1 MKKSQNIINR
11 FQKDIRKLAVSD
23 LPVLLIGETGV
34 GEEVTAKKI
43 HDQSAREKSPFI
55 SVNCSEIAGYAHL
68 ELFGNDLRI
77 SDTEIIG
84 KFEEASGGSIYL
96 DEIDSLSLE
105 LQASIL
111 RYLQEKKIFRHS
123 GVHPIKV
130 DVRIFAATQ
139 IDLGK
144 VLRKG
149 EFNEILYHYLNAL
162 SLYVPTLRE
171 CFDQIG
177 LLAHEFLEEY
187 KRSYSVKVSG
197 FSDDAL
203 MAMMAYVWPG
213 NIRELRKRIRMAV
226 ITCKDSLIS
235 PECLGFERFYQS
247 SFSQALELAYCET
260 EKNLIQFS
268 LSRPNSNLSKAADY
282 LGVSRTDL
290 NKLLI
295 KHRIT

>member
-1 MKKSQNIINR
+1 MKINQSIINR
-11 FQKDIRKLAVSD
+11 FYRDIEKLSESD

-34 GEEVTAKKI
+34 GKEVTAKKI
-43 HDQSAREKSPFI
+43 HDQSMRKECPFVT
-55 SVNCSEIAGYAHL
+55 VNCSEIADYAHL
-68 ELFGNDLRI
+68 ALFGNDSRM
-77 SDTEIIG
+77 SGREIIG

-105 LQASIL
+105 LQACIL
-111 RYLQEKKIFRHS
+111 RYLQEKKIFRQS

-130 DVRIFAATQ
+130 DARIFAATQ
-139 IDLGK
+139 MDLEK

-149 EFNEILYHYLNAL
+149 KFNEVLYHYLNAL
-162 SLYVPTLRE
+162 SLYVPSLRE
-171 CFDQIG
+171 RYDQII
-177 LLAHEFLEEY
+177 LLAHEFLEEC
-187 KRSYSVKVSG
+187 KRSYPTRVSG

-213 NIRELRKRIRMAV
+213 NIRELRKRIRKAV
-226 ITCKDSLIS
+226 LTCKGRLIS
-235 PECLGFERFYQS
+235 PKCLGFERFHQS

-268 LSRPNSNLSKAADY
+268 LNRPNSNLSKAADY

-295 KHRIT
+295 KHSIT